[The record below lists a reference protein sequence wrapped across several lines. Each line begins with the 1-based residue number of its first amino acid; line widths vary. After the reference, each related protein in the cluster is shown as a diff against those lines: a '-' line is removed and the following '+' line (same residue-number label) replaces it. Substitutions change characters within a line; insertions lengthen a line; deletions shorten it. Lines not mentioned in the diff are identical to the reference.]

1 MKISTKGHYA
11 VQALVDLAVQP
22 TGSPVSLASISA
34 RQDISLNYLEQLF
47 LKLRKAEL
55 VKSVRGPGGG
65 YLLGKEPSQISIGEI
80 FEAVDENIILSDCVD
95 DTAQSACSKTQNCL
109 TQLLW
114 SRITSSLKKTLYSIS
129 LAEVSSETFSAA
141 DGVTSDKPSFIYQL

>member
-11 VQALVDLAVQP
+11 VQAMVDLASQ
-22 TGSPVSLASISA
+22 TAGAPVSLASISS

-47 LKLRKAEL
+47 LKLRKAKL

-65 YLLGKEPSQISIGEI
+65 YLLAKEAVEISIGEI
-80 FEAVDENIILSDCVD
+80 FEAVDENIILSDCLD
-95 DTAQSACSKTQNCL
+95 DTAHAVCSKTQNCL

-114 SRITSSLKKTLYSIS
+114 SRITDSLKKTLYSIS
-129 LAEVSSETFSAA
+129 LSEVCNEALTQESGAPN
-141 DGVTSDKPSFIYQL
+141 KPSFIYQL

>member
-11 VQALVDLAVQP
+11 VQAMVDLATQP
-22 TGSPVSLASISA
+22 ANFPVPLSNISL
-34 RQDISLNYLEQLF
+34 RQNISLNYLEQLF
-47 LKLRKAEL
+47 LKLRKAKL

-65 YLLGKEPSQISIGEI
+65 YLLAKKPVEVTIGEI

-95 DTAQSACSKTQNCL
+95 SNSLCSKTQKCL

-114 SRITSSLKKTLYSIS
+114 RRVTESLRTTLYAIS
-129 LAEVSSETFSAA
+129 LNEVCSEALSLEENIFRTEH
-141 DGVTSDKPSFIYQL
+141 GFIYHI

>member
-11 VQALVDLAVQP
+11 VQAMVDLSTQP
-22 TGSPVSLASISA
+22 GSFPVPLASISL

-47 LKLRKAEL
+47 LKLRKARL

-65 YLLGKEPSQISIGEI
+65 YLLAKPPSRVSIGEI
-80 FEAVDENIILSDCVD
+80 FAAVDENVILSDCVKD
-95 DTAQSACSKTQNCL
+95 SEICSKTHKCV

-114 SRITSSLKKTLYSIS
+114 RTVTESLKKTLFSITLS
-129 LAEVSSETFSAA
+129 EVCSEAHQLETDKTVTAE
-141 DGVTSDKPSFIYQL
+141 GFIYHI

>member
-11 VQALVDLAVQP
+11 VQALVDLTMQP
-22 TGSPVSLASISA
+22 SGVPVSLASISA

-65 YLLGKEPSQISIGEI
+65 YLLGKETSQISIGEI

-95 DTAQSACSKTQNCL
+95 DTVQSSCSKTQNCL
-109 TQLLW
+109 TQILW
-114 SRITSSLKKTLYSIS
+114 TRITGSLKKTLYSIS
-129 LAEVSSETFSAA
+129 LAEVSNETLGAA
-141 DGVTSDKPSFIYQL
+141 GVPDNKPSFIYQL

>member
-11 VQALVDLAVQP
+11 VQAMVDLATQP
-22 TGSPVSLASISA
+22 NDQPVPLSGISL

-47 LKLRKAEL
+47 LKLRKARL

-65 YLLGKEPSQISIGEI
+65 YLLAKQPSMISIGEI
-80 FEAVDENIILSDCVD
+80 FGAVDENIILTDCVED
-95 DTAQSACSKTQNCL
+95 FEICSKTRKCV

-114 SRITSSLKKTLYSIS
+114 RNVTESLRKTLFSITLS
-129 LAEVSSETFSAA
+129 EVCSET
-141 DGVTSDKPSFIYQL
+141 DLPENDKTATVESLMYHI